1 MTKLHDKCHGI
12 WILVKILKILKI
24 LEILEILEI
33 PEITKIL
40 KILKLLDIR
49 SYMFQYIN
57 EKNTKILKIQQT
69 DNFSSNE

>member
-12 WILVKILKILKI
+12 WILVKILKIL
-24 LEILEILEI
+24 EILEILEI
-33 PEITKIL
+33 PEIPEIPKIL
-40 KILKLLDIR
+40 KILKILDT
-49 SYMFQYIN
+49 SYMFQCMN